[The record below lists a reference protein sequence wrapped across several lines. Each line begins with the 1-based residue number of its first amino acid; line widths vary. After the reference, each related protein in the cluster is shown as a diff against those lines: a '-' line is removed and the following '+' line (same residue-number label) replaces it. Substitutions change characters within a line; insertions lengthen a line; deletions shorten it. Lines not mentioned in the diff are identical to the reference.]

1 MEPLTVSAA
10 VGVTV
15 ACIAVVIFIAVIVAA
30 VLIYHCISKHRFQN
44 CKPEP
49 SSSHQQP
56 QAVISSN
63 ALQQTDPEYTEV
75 IKLKQNK
82 AYELTQTRIKMRAN

>member
-1 MEPLTVSAA
+1 M
-10 VGVTV
+10 GVTV
-15 ACIAVVIFIAVIVAA
+15 AGIAVVIFIAVIVAA
-30 VLIYHCISKHRFQN
+30 VVIYHCINKHRFQN

-49 SSSHQQP
+49 LSSRQQP

-63 ALQQTDPEYTEV
+63 VLQQTDPEYTEV

-82 AYELTQTRIKMRAN
+82 AYELTLTGIEMRAN